1 LVLPTGSPILKVT
14 LLNKEEVVKT
24 KISLAISAAL
34 ISSACFAGTGDKY
47 NTTNQSND
55 EFAGLQVTK
64 LDKSK
69 STASAWMI
77 KLNVPSISQQ
87 NRTSNTDFSLAA
99 HNVEQSQQR
108 VTNAIMQLDADI
120 QVVGQTSKLVNS
132 ILVKADRKQLTAL
145 LSNPDIADILP
156 IYDYTLDVADSA
168 DYINATKV
176 IAAGTASGKGQRVA
190 VLDTGVDY
198 THKALGGSGLVADY
212 NAAVAAKSEMPN
224 WPQGKIVGGYDFIND
239 DPNPIDAGTNHGTHV
254 SHSVVGI
261 APDVELYVYSVCNS
275 GCPGLAQL
283 NALEAAMDPND
294 DGNISDRVNTV
305 NMSLGGDF
313 GDRKEGAVQEL
324 IDEMVALG
332 VNLVI
337 SAGNDGP
344 TPFVVGGPSTSDGA
358 ISVGAMTHPTTKVGK
373 IEALVAGETIEAFGA
388 GFNSTNTFNFND
400 TTAPLVLPTAN
411 QNGCAAFAADLDF
424 TGKAVI
430 IDRGA
435 CGFTVKVLN
444 AQNKGA
450 SFVIVANNVPN
461 GGAFNMG
468 GSNSAITI
476 PSVMISKED
485 ADALKAALSA
495 GNGAYSIVSTEV
507 LTAGAIA
514 TFTSRGPSIAGTLKP
529 EITAPGTSIMTAHP
543 GLGEGLTPISGT
555 SFSSPITAG
564 AMSIIKEALPQ
575 RNALEIK
582 ATMMNS
588 ANLDVTAEP
597 RGLNPDAELAPISYI
612 GAGLVDVEKA
622 INLPVI
628 AWNKDTKQAALA
640 LGLVSLTETT
650 TITKTIQVKNFSQDV
665 KTYSLMAEQRFAN
678 DIESGAVS
686 FEMPASVTIK
696 AGQTASFDVKVTI
709 DPTKLPKWSL
719 TSSYELDGKAQEASD
734 ALTLS
739 EYDGAIKFMDG
750 DTQALHVV
758 YHILPRAAAAVSVTT
773 EVTAA
778 GVVRTL
784 TNIGSTSIT
793 DLFSAPLIATS
804 PKNMN
809 MRHDLL
815 NASSELAESSS
826 CDAGIAIYNTFQ
838 MRDPIL
844 HGLVASFNV
853 DYDLNNDGEWDYT
866 ATTVNLQWFDD
877 NYPRS
882 LYALV
887 SPYGTTDGT
896 LQPAFH
902 VTGNNFLTT
911 KACFEDM
918 GLAPTDLGSKITVRY
933 RVEESDFPTAST
945 GTGDEVTAS
954 LTLAPPDASAKLV
967 KIPAAGVTPSAV
979 ESADDE
985 EVTELKPGESAQLV
999 TVVGSNAL
1007 GYMLLSDS
1015 GAMSAV
1021 ANTTAAGN
1029 SAPTVQDLTLSV
1041 NKGTAASKVLG
1052 QVIATDPDMLTSPVS
1067 EFIVLNSNSSM
1078 LAISAKG
1085 VVSLSE
1091 TAVIN
1096 QASETF
1102 TAQVVAVD
1110 TMGNRSEPAT
1120 VSVLINNL
1128 KPTVAPTGMSSTEN
1142 FVVTAKANA
1151 KDTDGD
1157 KLTYNWVQTSGK
1169 KVTFANGESS
1179 ISFTAPAGNDV
1190 YKFAVTASDGRL
1202 TSEPGTATITVVAKK
1217 EESSGGGSM
1226 GWLTMLLLPL
1236 AALRRR
1242 KS

>member
-1 LVLPTGSPILKVT
+1 
-14 LLNKEEVVKT
+14 VKT

-34 ISSACFAGTGDKY
+34 ISGACFAGTGDKY

-55 EFAGLQVTK
+55 DFAGLQVTK
-64 LDKSK
+64 LERSK
-69 STASAWMI
+69 STVSAWMI

-87 NRTSNTDFSLAA
+87 NRTSNTDFSSAA
-99 HNVEQSQQR
+99 HNVQQSQQR
-108 VTNAIMQLDADI
+108 VKNAIMQLDADI

-132 ILVKADRKQLTAL
+132 ILVKADQNQLTAL

-156 IYDYTLDVADSA
+156 IYDYKLDVADSA

-176 IAAGTASGKGQRVA
+176 IAAGTATGKGQRVA

-198 THKALGGSGLVADY
+198 THKALGGSGLLADY

-224 WPQGKIVGGYDFIND
+224 WPQGKIVGGYDFMND
-239 DPNPIDAGTNHGTHV
+239 DPNPIDVSTNHGTHV

-275 GCPGLAQL
+275 SCPGLAQL

-564 AMSIIKEALPQ
+564 AMSIIKEALPGL
-575 RNALEIK
+575 NALEIK
-582 ATMMNS
+582 AIMMNS

-640 LGLVSLTETT
+640 LGIVSLTETT

-665 KTYSLMAEQRFAN
+665 KTYSLMAEQRFMN

-686 FEMPASVTIK
+686 FAMPASVTIK
-696 AGQTASFDVKVTI
+696 AGQTTSFDVKVTI
-709 DPTKLPKWSL
+709 DPTKLPEWSL
-719 TSSYELDGKAQEASD
+719 TSSYELDGTAQEASD

-793 DLFSAPLIATS
+793 DPFSAPLIATS
-804 PKNMN
+804 PKNMT

-985 EVTELKPGESAQLV
+985 EEVIELKPGESAKLV
-999 TVVGSNAL
+999 TQVGDNSM
-1007 GYMLLSDS
+1007 GYMLLSDG
-1015 GAMSAV
+1015 GAMSAI
-1021 ANTTAAGN
+1021 ADTSDAGN
-1029 SAPTVQDLTLSV
+1029 SAPHVSNLELAID
-1041 NKGTAASKVLG
+1041 KGTAGGTVLG
-1052 QVIATDPDMLTSPVS
+1052 QIMATDPDMMTSPIA
-1067 EFIVLNSNSSM
+1067 EFIVLESDSNMITVNSS
-1078 LAISAKG
+1078 G
-1085 VVSLSE
+1085 VVSLSSS
-1091 TAVIN
+1091 ADIN
-1096 QASETF
+1096 QDSETM
-1102 TAQVVAVD
+1102 TATVVVMD
-1110 TMGNRSEPAT
+1110 TMGNRSAPAT
-1120 VSVLINNL
+1120 VSVTINNTL
-1128 KPTVAPTGMSSTEN
+1128 PTVAPVG
-1142 FVVTAKANA
+1142 VTATEMLAVTVQANGQ
-1151 KDTDGD
+1151 DTDGD
-1157 KLTYNWVQTSGK
+1157 QLTYTWVQTTGPA
-1169 KVTFANGESS
+1169 VTFANGTSS
-1179 ISFTAPAGNDV
+1179 ITFNAPAGDNV
-1190 YKFAVTASDGRL
+1190 LKFSVTATDGRL
-1202 TSEPGTATITVVAKK
+1202 TSTSGDATVTVNKVIIVPPTPQPK
-1217 EESSGGGSM
+1217 SGGSM

>member
-1 LVLPTGSPILKVT
+1 
-14 LLNKEEVVKT
+14 LNKEEVVKT
-24 KISLAISAAL
+24 KLSLAVSAAL
-34 ISSACFAGTGDKY
+34 ISGACFAGTGDKY

-55 EFAGLQVTK
+55 EYAGLQVTK
-64 LDKSK
+64 SEQVKK
-69 STASAWMI
+69 VASAWMI

-87 NRTSNTDFSLAA
+87 HRTSNTDFSLAS
-99 HNVEQSQQR
+99 HNVQQSQQR
-108 VTNAIMQLDADI
+108 VKSAIMQLDADI

-132 ILVKADRKQLTAL
+132 ILVKADKSQLTAL
-145 LSNPDIADILP
+145 LSHSDIADILP
-156 IYDYTLDVADSA
+156 IYDYQLDVADSA

-176 IAAGTASGKGQRVA
+176 IAAGTATGKGQRVA

-224 WPQGKIVGGYDFIND
+224 WPQGKIIGGYDFMND
-239 DPNPIDAGTNHGTHV
+239 DPNPIDVNTNHGTHV

-294 DGNISDRVNTV
+294 DGDISDRVNTV

-313 GDRKEGAVQEL
+313 GDSKGGAVQEL

-358 ISVGAMTHPTTKVGK
+358 ISVGAMTHPTTKSAK
-373 IEALVAGETIEAFGA
+373 IDAVAAGEAFESFGA
-388 GFNSTNTFNFND
+388 SFNTSNVFSFND
-400 TTAPLVLPTAN
+400 TTAPLVVPTTN
-411 QNGCAAFAADLDF
+411 QNGCTAFADDVDF

-430 IDRGA
+430 IDRGT

-444 AQNKGA
+444 AQKKGA
-450 SFVIVANNVPN
+450 SFVIVANNKVN
-461 GGAFNMG
+461 DGAFSMG
-468 GSNSAITI
+468 GSDSAITI

-485 ADALKAALSA
+485 GDAIKAALAS
-495 GNGAYSIVSTEV
+495 GNGAYSVVSKEV
-507 LTAGAIA
+507 ATAGAIA

-564 AMSIIKEALPQ
+564 AMSIIKEALPK

-640 LGLVSLTETT
+640 FGLVSLTETT
-650 TITKTIQVKNFSQDV
+650 SITKTIQVKNFSKDV
-665 KTYSLMAEQRFAN
+665 KTYSLMAEQRFMN

-686 FEMPASVTIK
+686 FEMPTSVTVN
-696 AGQTASFDVKVTI
+696 AGQTKSFDVKVTI
-709 DPTKLPKWSL
+709 NPTKLPKWSL
-719 TSSYELDGKAQEASD
+719 TSSYELDGTAQEASD

-750 DTQALHVV
+750 ETQALHVV
-758 YHILPRAAAAVSVTT
+758 YHILPRAAAAVSVKT
-773 EVTAA
+773 EVTDK

-793 DLFSAPLIATS
+793 DPFSAPLTATS

-809 MRHDLL
+809 LRHDLL
-815 NASSELAESSS
+815 NASSELASSSS

-838 MRDPIL
+838 MRDPIV
-844 HGLVASFNV
+844 HGLVASYNV
-853 DYDLNNDGEWDYT
+853 DYDLDNDGTWDYT
-866 ATTVNLQWFDD
+866 SKTVNLQWFNDA
-877 NYPRS
+877 YPRS
-882 LYALV
+882 LYAMV
-887 SPYGTTDGT
+887 TTYGTENGT
-896 LQPAFH
+896 LEPAFH
-902 VTGNNFLTT
+902 ITGNNFLTT

-918 GLAPTDLGSKITVRY
+918 GLAATDLGAKIGVRY
-933 RVEESDFPTAST
+933 RVEESDWAPVST
-945 GTGDEVTAS
+945 GTGDEVTTS
-954 LTLAPPDASAKLV
+954 LTLAAPDASAKLV

-985 EVTELKPGESAQLV
+985 EVTELKPGESAKLV
-999 TVVGSNAL
+999 TTVGKNAM

-1015 GAMSAV
+1015 GAMSVV
-1021 ANTTAAGN
+1021 ANTSAAGN

-1041 NKGTAASKVLG
+1041 DKGTAANTVLG
-1052 QVIATDPDMLTSPVS
+1052 QIIATDPDMLTSPVS

-1085 VVSLSE
+1085 VVSLSD
-1091 TAVIN
+1091 TAVIS
-1096 QASETF
+1096 QASETL

-1110 TMGNRSEPAT
+1110 TMGNSSAPAT
-1120 VSVLINNL
+1120 VSVNINNL
-1128 KPTVAPTGMSSTEN
+1128 KPTVAPTGMTGEEGS
-1142 FVVTAKANA
+1142 VVIASANA
-1151 KDTDGD
+1151 QDADGD
-1157 KLTYNWVQTSGK
+1157 KLTYNWVQTGGK
-1169 KVTFANGESS
+1169 TVSFANGATSK
-1179 ISFTAPAGNDV
+1179 INFKAPAGDGV
-1190 YKFAVTASDGRL
+1190 YEFSVTASDGRL
-1202 TSEPGTATITVVAKK
+1202 TSEPGTATITVTAA
-1217 EESSGGGSM
+1217 SSGGSM